1 MQQSG
6 SLAVVGG
13 GVIGL
18 SVARRAAADGWT
30 VRVHISSERGASWVA
45 GGMLAPHSEGWPGE
59 ERLLRLGLASL
70 AMWHGGFLDGLPE
83 DVVTARGSL
92 VVAVDRADADDLKT
106 VGQWL
111 TAQGQPVSQTS
122 AARDIEPLLA
132 QGIRHGF
139 IAETELAVDNRAVV
153 EALAAHCSRL
163 GVQWA
168 PMAADVASVEA
179 DQVVIANG
187 IDAPALWPGLPIRPV
202 KGEVLR
208 LRWRRGCMPVP
219 QRVIRARVHGRQVY
233 LVPRADGVVVGA
245 TQYEH
250 GRDTAPAVTGVREL
264 LDDACAV
271 MPALGEYEL
280 AECGAGLRPMTPDNL
295 PVVGRLDDRTLVAAG
310 HGRSGFLL
318 APWTAEAILGELNG
332 VPLPEAGLVG
342 TR

>member
-1 MQQSG
+1 MMR

-18 SVARRAAADGWT
+18 SVARRAALDGWN
-30 VRVHISSERGASWVA
+30 VRVHDSGERGASWVA

-59 ERLLRLGLASL
+59 ERLLQLGLASL
-70 AMWHGGFLDGLPE
+70 ALWHDGFLDGLPA

-92 VVAVDRADADDLKT
+92 VVAVDRADAADLKT

-111 TAQGQPVSQTS
+111 GAQGRPATL
-122 AARDIEPLLA
+122 AAVAPRIEPLLA

-139 IAETELAVDNRAVV
+139 VAETELAVDNRAVV
-153 EALAAHCSRL
+153 EALAVQCEQL

-168 PMAADVASVEA
+168 PPVFALSAVQSDT
-179 DQVVIANG
+179 VVIANG
-187 IDAPALWPGLPIRPV
+187 IDAPALWPGLPVRPV

-208 LRWRRGCMPVP
+208 LRWRRGCMAVP

-264 LDDACAV
+264 LDDASAV
-271 MPALGEYEL
+271 IPALGEYEL
-280 AECGAGLRPMTPDNL
+280 AECAAGLRPMTPDNL
-295 PVVGRLDDRTLVAAG
+295 PIVGRLDDRTLVAAG

-318 APWTAEAILGELNG
+318 APWTAATIAAELKVG
-332 VPLPEAGLVG
+332 VPA
-342 TR
+342 